1 MRSLKS
7 KRTTESFGASL
18 CSSLNSRMKLTSC
31 HDPDRNSFYRMDTA
45 TVVQVS
51 RSKYLGMNQFCI
63 VLVVPNSVAF
73 RQGAVLGLCLYNA
86 SEFYSGDGYHL
97 SRNGGQ
103 HPWHEASGMSGKA
116 ASRFSSTRST
126 PNLCVRWAQGPRTLL
141 RKSIPVSATI

>member
-1 MRSLKS
+1 MIEGLA
-7 KRTTESFGASL
+7 ASR

-51 RSKYLGMNQFCI
+51 RSKYLSMNQFCI

-103 HPWHEASGMSGKA
+103 HPWHEASGMSAKA

-126 PNLCVRWAQGPRTLL
+126 PNLLRSWGTRPKNTSAKIDPCVRDHLN
-141 RKSIPVSATI
+141 